1 MLSRSKLTLIITLII
16 LGSVSLVACSQATPT
31 PTAEATPPPLALTNW
46 RLVSM
51 NDVPVEEGF
60 SSFLIFADEEGL
72 YGYSGCN
79 LFTSSYELM
88 DSQINISPVPTSAR
102 VCDDNIK
109 AKEEAVIL
117 VLNSASNYALEGQT
131 LKLTN
136 PDATRRATYEQMEP
150 FPLEGTSWV
159 LSAYNDG
166 QGALVTVTEGS
177 EISIDFAE
185 GGQLSGTSGCN
196 NYNASYEVDR
206 HSIVIGPVAS
216 TLMACDQPEGV
227 MEQESNYLRA
237 LENAQ
242 LQFNLGLSLILTTED
257 DTPLAIYF
265 VTELD

>member
-1 MLSRSKLTLIITLII
+1 MLI
-16 LGSVSLVACSQATPT
+16 LGSLFLVACSQATPT
-31 PTAEATPPPLALTNW
+31 PTAAPETPPLAGTNW
-46 RLVSM
+46 RILSM
-51 NDVPVEEGF
+51 NDQPLEEGATAVM
-60 SSFLIFADEEGL
+60 IFANETGIL
-72 YGYSGCN
+72 GFSGCN
-79 LFTSSYELM
+79 LFTSSYIVM
-88 DSQINISPVPTSAR
+88 DTQISISPVPTSAR
-102 VCDDNIK
+102 VCDEKTK
-109 AKEEAVIL
+109 ALEEAVLL
-117 VLNSASNYALEGQT
+117 VLNSTSNFERQGQT
-131 LKLTN
+131 LMLTN
-136 PDATRRATYEQMEP
+136 PDGSRRATLEQMEP

-166 QGALVTVTEGS
+166 QGALVTVTESS

-185 GGQLSGTSGCN
+185 GGQLSGFSGCN
-196 NYNASYEVDR
+196 NYNASYEVDQ